1 MEQIQHQTKMNASE
15 YAVIWSQYI
24 NDSLSSC
31 VLQHMLKDSED
42 KNIREV
48 FEFALELSERHLEKT
63 KKLLK
68 SENQPLPIGFS
79 EEDVNPEAPGLF
91 TDAFKIV
98 YLHIMALH
106 GLTRYAGATSVCS
119 RKDIRQ
125 YFMQCTSEAL
135 ELYDRTTEV
144 ALQKGII
151 DKAPTLHN
159 KQKVHFVK
167 NGYMKGWLGKR
178 RPINAIEI
186 SGVFLNMQK
195 TMVKMVLELGFSQV
209 CKSNDVRA
217 YMERARGLCVKHFEI
232 LASLM
237 KEENLHVPKVFESEV
252 TDSIVPPF
260 SDKLMLFHIT
270 GLLSAAISYYGEA
283 AALSQRRDI
292 VSAYTRMNVEV
303 ALIAEDGMQL
313 MIKNAWFEAP
323 PAAADHEALS
333 KE

>member
-1 MEQIQHQTKMNASE
+1 MNASE
-15 YAVIWSQYI
+15 YAVVWSQYM
-24 NDSLSSC
+24 NDSLSRC
-31 VLQHMLKDSED
+31 VLKHFLQDAKDE
-42 KNIREV
+42 NIREV
-48 FEFALELSERHLEKT
+48 FAFALKLSERHLEKI
-63 KKLLK
+63 KLLLK
-68 SENQPLPIGFS
+68 NENQPVPVGFS
-79 EEDVNPEAPGLF
+79 EEDVKADVPGLF
-91 TDAFKIV
+91 TDTFKIV
-98 YLHIMALH
+98 YLHIMSLH

-125 YFMQCTSEAL
+125 YFMRCTSEGL
-135 ELYDRTTEV
+135 DLYDRTTEI

-159 KQKVHFVK
+159 RQTVHFIK
-167 NGYMKGWLGKR
+167 KGYLTGWLGKR

-209 CKSNDVRA
+209 CKSKEIRT

-232 LASLM
+232 LASLL

-252 TDSIVPPF
+252 TDSAVSPF

-292 VSAYTRMNVEV
+292 VSAYTRMNVEI

-313 MIKNAWFEAP
+313 MIRNGWFEAP
-323 PAAADHEALS
+323 PAAADHEALA

>member
-1 MEQIQHQTKMNASE
+1 
-15 YAVIWSQYI
+15 VIWSQYM

-31 VLQHMLKDSED
+31 VLQYFLKDAED
-42 KNIREV
+42 ENIRGV
-48 FEFALELSERHLEKT
+48 FSFALELSERHLEKI
-63 KKLLK
+63 KQILK
-68 SENQPLPIGFS
+68 SENQPIPIGFS
-79 EEDVNPEAPGLF
+79 EKDVKMDAPRLF
-91 TDAFKIV
+91 TDVFKIV
-98 YLHIMALH
+98 YLHIMSLH

-125 YFMQCTSEAL
+125 YFAGCTTEAL
-135 ELYDRTTEV
+135 ELYDRTTEI

-151 DKAPTLHN
+151 DKAPTLN
-159 KQKVHFVK
+159 NRQTADFIKK
-167 NGYMKGWLGKR
+167 GYLAGGIGKR

-209 CKSNDVRA
+209 CKAKEISS
-217 YMERARGLCVKHFEI
+217 YMERARELCVKHFEI
-232 LASLM
+232 LAALL
-237 KEENLHVPKVFESEV
+237 KEENLHTPKIFESEV
-252 TDSIVPPF
+252 TDSTISPF

-270 GLLSAAISYYGEA
+270 GLLSAALSYYSEA

-292 VSAYTRMNVEV
+292 ITAYTRMNVEI

-313 MIKNAWFEAP
+313 LIKKGWFEAP
-323 PAAADHEALS
+323 PAAADHKALA